1 MFLPLTKIESQ
12 NIKVIGDKKSVLNLK
27 LKIKLVKLYKL
38 CFCFTN
44 HTCLKVFIISND
56 VYNKVRIIK
65 HKLSP
70 LHARPF

>member
-27 LKIKLVKLYKL
+27 LKSKLVELCKL

-70 LHARPF
+70 LHARSF

>member
-27 LKIKLVKLYKL
+27 LKSKLVTLYKL

-44 HTCLKVFIISND
+44 HTCLKVSFKFFPLFYWFLSF
-56 VYNKVRIIK
+56 RITCTK
-65 HKLSP
+65 KLT
-70 LHARPF
+70 